1 MIFSLCWLNMD
12 TMSTSMAMSIYKIME
27 TSQPK
32 SILIITVTCK
42 MTCLMITTIAGA
54 AESGSLK
61 VDLPKAIE
69 NLRLIKVIL
78 SINLQLVPLEN
89 ILTTS
94 ASLNT
99 IRPKATLSTQRTNS
113 LDLLL
118 LQSLPRNSTWRLKV
132 SWMTTQ
138 PQIHS
143 SKTFSCRPWEWKRF
157 FLTNLTRVFM
167 RINMSMSSE
176 RKTLNSS
183 LKSQLRK
190 TKQESHILF
199 LFLLLGIS
207 RC

>member
-1 MIFSLCWLNMD
+1 MNNQMTIKLSGRRQTCTIRCLDSTTMIINPSLMIFSLYWLNMD

-42 MTCLMITTIAGA
+42 MTCLMITKIAGA

-113 LDLLL
+113 LDLPL
-118 LQSLPRNSTWRLKV
+118 LQSLLRNST
-132 SWMTTQ
+132 
-138 PQIHS
+138 
-143 SKTFSCRPWEWKRF
+143 
-157 FLTNLTRVFM
+157 
-167 RINMSMSSE
+167 
-176 RKTLNSS
+176 
-183 LKSQLRK
+183 
-190 TKQESHILF
+190 
-199 LFLLLGIS
+199 
-207 RC
+207 